1 MMPLSV
7 LTPPHL
13 TPLWEAQDCH
23 LPNKPALDPENGPR
37 GQGLSLLMGVLQV
50 CLTCMLVGGGE
61 RGAGNLNS
69 EPWTGKGQDAK
80 TLQLCL
86 GPL

>member
-13 TPLWEAQDCH
+13 NPLWEAQDCH
-23 LPNKPALDPENGPR
+23 LPNKPALDLENGPW

-50 CLTCMLVGGGE
+50 RLTCMLVGGGE
-61 RGAGNLNS
+61 RGEGSLNS
-69 EPWTGKGQDAK
+69 ELRTGRDQDAK
-80 TLQLCL
+80 TPQLCL